1 MEKSIV
7 AFLKITPFSPEFHS
21 FAIAVIAVFVAVRK
35 FSFER
40 YNSKKDRISE
50 LLCEIEK
57 IGTPKYH
64 YTIEQLFLNRYGFII
79 DYPVI
84 NFLLRSK
91 TPSTDLLNYVYGKTY
106 LIFCAEHKVF
116 KLKNAMLFNGIC
128 LKQYLFFSISVFTA
142 YFAFAGIFLIDYLEF
157 DFSDG
162 GRQGFILYIFTL
174 INFMVI
180 SYTSLNTSF
189 RLNQALELYR
199 KYNK

>member
-91 TPSTDLLNYVYGKTY
+91 TPSTDFLNYVYGKTY

-116 KLKNAMLFNGIC
+116 KLKNAMIIKGFC
-128 LKQYLFFSISVFTA
+128 FKKCFFLLISVSSA
-142 YFAFAGIFLIDYLEF
+142 YVAFAGIFLIDYLEF
-157 DFSDG
+157 DFSNR

-180 SYTSLNTSF
+180 SYTSLSTYF
-189 RLNQALELYR
+189 RLNQALKLYR
-199 KYNK
+199 KYKK